1 MEVVMMTE
9 LRELPIE
16 TQRDRAIARLK
27 QKKELLTHVFTY
39 VVVNTFIVVIWLWTG
54 AGSFWPIIPMLV
66 WGIGLVFQALDV
78 YRRKPITEN
87 EIEHIQS
94 RPTTRVGGQ

>member
-1 MEVVMMTE
+1 MMTE

-54 AGSFWPIIPMLV
+54 AGSFWPIIRMLV
-66 WGIGLVFQALDV
+66 WGLGLVFQAMDV
-78 YRRKPITEN
+78 HRRKPITEN
-87 EIEHIQS
+87 EINHEMEHIQ
-94 RPTTRVGGQ
+94 